1 MGATTILG
9 VAVAVAVTVLAL
21 GLWLVWTANRLDKL
35 HLRCAAARATLDE
48 QALRRAVAA
57 QELATSGVLD
67 IASAVL
73 LSDAAVAAREARG
86 ESRWQAESDLTRAL
100 HLVTLPEDGP
110 EDGPEATELADAG
123 RRLTMARRIHNDV
136 ATSTVALRGRR
147 FVRWFHLAGR
157 APAPRMI
164 AFDDRVRS

>member
-1 MGATTILG
+1 MTGAATIAG
-9 VAVAVAVTVLAL
+9 VAVAVVVAVLVL

-35 HLRCAAARATLDE
+35 HLRCAAARATLEE

-57 QELATSGVLD
+57 QELATSGSLD

-73 LSDAAVAAREARG
+73 LSDAAVAARGAVG
-86 ESRWQAESDLTRAL
+86 QGRWQAESDLTGAL
-100 HLVTLPEDGP
+100 HLVVLPADGP
-110 EDGPEATELADAG
+110 EVRELADAG

-147 FVRWFHLAGR
+147 LVRWFRLAGR
-157 APAPRMI
+157 APAPQMI
-164 AFDDRVRS
+164 AFDDRVCP